1 VCLGYE
7 DVRLNNCSEVTV
19 CQEGRWESGLD
30 VWGAGS
36 GTPRREG
43 LRR

>member
-7 DVRLNNCSEVTV
+7 DVRLNNGNQVRV
-19 CQEGRWESGLD
+19 FQEGRWESGLD
-30 VWGAGS
+30 VWGAAS